1 MTDITSQPLGGSP
14 FDSLKQV
21 RADGTE
27 FWSARELCTLMG
39 YSTWQKFENPL
50 NRAMATAVN
59 QGHDTENLFTR
70 SVKVSGQRGPASA
83 DFELSRFAAYLVA
96 MNGDPNMRAVAAA
109 QAYFAIQTRVAETT
123 PAATELSRMQ
133 ILQMA
138 LDAETENLA
147 LKAKVTE
154 DAPKVEYVKTYVADE
169 DLIIMSTIASR
180 HDIRE
185 KQLRGLLRAR
195 DWIFLQTSS
204 RWSGSKGELEDMRRW
219 SEYADYKPYFRRV
232 MQHHAPRFKGEVNH
246 SLKVTPQGAEA
257 ITRLIE
263 RSIKEFG
270 DIDAAVTELEHRKAS
285 KKGLSA

>member
-1 MTDITSQPLGGSP
+1 MSEISTQHDSP
-14 FDSLKQV
+14 FDSMRQTRV
-21 RADGTE
+21 DGSE
-27 FWSARELCTLMG
+27 FWSARDLAPYMA
-39 YSTWQKFENPL
+39 YSSWRNFEVPIK
-50 NRAMATAVN
+50 RAMTTAEN
-59 QGHDTENLFTR
+59 QGHDIDANFAGYR
-70 SVKVSGQRGPASA
+70 KVSSSGPDML

-96 MNGDPNMRAVAAA
+96 MNGDPNKPEVASA

-133 ILQMA
+133 ILQLA

-232 MQHHAPRFKGEVNH
+232 MQHQAPRFKGEVNH